1 MERKKQHIISIH
13 RIAAV
18 ALCLILVAPLTAQK
32 ASVQATVQPTEIM
45 IGEQALINLKVI
57 TPKEKIIHFPVYEKE
72 MVPGIEVIGMLPP
85 DTTIENNV
93 MTLNFKYVITSF
105 DSTLYH
111 VPHIPIFDGTDT
123 IYSNSFGLKVTSPEL
138 SDSTLAY
145 LEKINKGETDSID
158 FRQLQLHDIKPVRK
172 APFVWTDYL
181 WVLWI
186 LLGVILLIGLIGF
199 IIYLVLNKKKKGYFF
214 KPPQVLPA
222 HVRALTELDKLKAEK
237 IWQQGREKDFYSKLT
252 DILRIYIYE
261 REGINAM
268 EMTSGEILNKIRTTT
283 DVESVYENL
292 KQILSTSDLVKFAKY
307 KPYPNE
313 NDLSLVNAYFFVNQ
327 TREPD
332 PVVKEGEPEMKR
344 ENKETGRDWERGKK
358 EGESTT
364 EREDEE
370 ETKRKEEEESNTEK
384 SK

>member
-1 MERKKQHIISIH
+1 LKRKKQHIISIPT
-13 RIAAV
+13 AAV
-18 ALCLILVAPLTAQK
+18 VLCLIWIAPLAAQK
-32 ASVQATVQPTEIM
+32 TSVQATVQPTEIL

-57 TPKEKIIHFPVYEKE
+57 APKERIIHFPVYEKE
-72 MVPGIEVIGMLPP
+72 MVPGIEVIAMLPP
-85 DTTIENNV
+85 DTLIENNV
-93 MTLNFKYVITSF
+93 MTLNFRYLVTSF

-111 VPHIPIFDGTDT
+111 IPYIPFFDGTDT

-181 WVLWI
+181 WILWI
-186 LLGVILLIGLIGF
+186 LLGVILIIGVIGF

-214 KPPQVLPA
+214 TPPEVLPA
-222 HVRALTELDKLKAEK
+222 HIRALTELDKLKAEK
-237 IWQQGREKDFYSKLT
+237 IWLQGREKEFYSKLT
-252 DILRIYIYE
+252 DILRTYIYE

-268 EMTSGEILNKIRTTT
+268 EMTSGEILNEIRKIT
-283 DVESVYENL
+283 DIESVYENL

-307 KPYPNE
+307 KPYPDE

-332 PVVKEGEPEMKR
+332 LVVKEEESDRKGEH
-344 ENKETGRDWERGKK
+344 KETGIGWERGG
-358 EGESTT
+358 EGGDLTT
-364 EREDEE
+364 ER
-370 ETKRKEEEESNTEK
+370 RKEEESNIEK
-384 SK
+384 SE

>member
-1 MERKKQHIISIH
+1 MRRKKLHIISIH
-13 RIAAV
+13 RAAAV
-18 ALCLILVAPLTAQK
+18 ALCLIFVASLAAQK

-57 TPKEKIIHFPVYEKE
+57 TPKDKVIHFPVYEKE
-72 MVPGIEVIGMLPP
+72 IVPGIEVIAMLPP
-85 DTTIENNV
+85 DTLIENNV

-138 SDSTLAY
+138 TDSTLAY

-158 FRQLQLHDIKPVRK
+158 FEQLQLNDIKSVRK

-181 WVLWI
+181 WILWI
-186 LLGVILLIGLIGF
+186 VLGVILILGLIGF
-199 IIYLVLNKKKKGYFF
+199 IIYLVLKKKRKGYFF
-214 KPPQVLPA
+214 KPPEVLPA
-222 HVRALTELDKLKAEK
+222 HVRALNELDKLKAEK
-237 IWQQGREKDFYSKLT
+237 IWQQGREKDFYSRLT
-252 DILRIYIYE
+252 DVLRIYIYE

-268 EMTSGEILNKIRTTT
+268 EMTSGEILNEIRKAT

-307 KPYPNE
+307 KPYPDE

-332 PVVKEGEPEMKR
+332 PVVKEEAPEM
-344 ENKETGRDWERGKK
+344 
-358 EGESTT
+358 
-364 EREDEE
+364 ERETRRMGDGKNQEN
-370 ETKRKEEEESNTEK
+370 SNKK